1 MKYLAF
7 IILFLIVKNLN
18 ALNFQC
24 HFEEIYSDGSIQN
37 GFMMIQKDKL
47 RYEYSDEKLFTVL
60 FVNDKLFYID
70 NLNRKKV
77 QQIEEKNNLIK
88 DIVKIYSDFPNIKKS
103 YANNGKIF
111 KIEMSDEKF
120 IKRLAIKSNSLNV
133 SIYFLNC
140 QTNKLNQKYF
150 NFNPFFEYE

>member
-1 MKYLAF
+1 MKYVIFTALFF
-7 IILFLIVKNLN
+7 ISNNLS

-24 HFEEIYSDGSIQN
+24 YFEEVYSDGNIQN

-77 QQIEEKNNLIK
+77 QLIEEKNNLIK
-88 DIVKIYSDFPNIKKS
+88 DVVKIYSDFPNIKES
-103 YANNGKIF
+103 YVKNGKIF
-111 KIEMSDEKF
+111 KIEMSDKKF

>member
-1 MKYLAF
+1 MKYL
-7 IILFLIVKNLN
+7 ICTILFFFSIKLN
-18 ALNFQC
+18 AFNFQC
-24 HFEEIYSDGSIQN
+24 YFEEVYSDGNFQN

-60 FVNDKLFYID
+60 FVNDKLFYIE
-70 NLNRKKV
+70 NSNRKKV
-77 QQIEEKNNLIK
+77 QLIEEKNNIIK
-88 DIVKIYSDFPNIKKS
+88 DIVKIYSDFPNIKES
-103 YANNGKIF
+103 YTKNGKIF
-111 KIEMSDEKF
+111 KIEMGEEKF

-140 QTNKLNQKYF
+140 QSNILNQKYF